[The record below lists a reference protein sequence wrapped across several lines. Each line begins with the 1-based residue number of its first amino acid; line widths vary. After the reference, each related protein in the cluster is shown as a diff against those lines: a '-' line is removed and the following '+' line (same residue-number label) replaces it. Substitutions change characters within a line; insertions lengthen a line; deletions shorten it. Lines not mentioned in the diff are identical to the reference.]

1 MEKKKLPYEEAKIEV
16 VNFEIADIIT
26 YSNNMA
32 ETIDDEGLDY

>member
-32 ETIDDEGLDY
+32 ENIDDEGLDY